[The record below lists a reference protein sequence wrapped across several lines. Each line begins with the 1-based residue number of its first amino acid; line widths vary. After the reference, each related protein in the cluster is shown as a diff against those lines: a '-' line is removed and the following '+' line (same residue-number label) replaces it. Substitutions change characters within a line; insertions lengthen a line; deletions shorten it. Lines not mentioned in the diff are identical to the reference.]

1 MTARIPAGIA
11 AMDADA
17 PGGLGSASPVG
28 PTPGNTNPEPVDE
41 SSNMLATIRSV
52 FSLLASYGL
61 LLLANGMFGTLLG
74 VRSQI
79 EGFETQSVGLIMAAY
94 FLGLLL
100 GALRA
105 GNVVAAVGHIR
116 AFAAFASIMSITALI
131 HVMLVDP
138 VLWCVL
144 RFISG
149 FCMAGMVLV
158 AESWLNARSTNRT
171 RGQVMA
177 LYMVTNYFAAGCGQF
192 LLTVAD
198 PGRFQLFSV
207 ASIIFSLALVPV
219 LLTQATAPRPPQRDP
234 INLRELWRTSPLGL
248 IGSFCAGLVNASFFS
263 LGPVFTIGLG
273 MSVASTST
281 FMASVIF
288 GGLLLQYPV
297 GHLSDRV
304 DRRTVLALVSLATS
318 SACVAIVIV
327 SRWNVHWLYVAGVF
341 YGGLS
346 FTVYS
351 LCAAHANDFA
361 SPEKL
366 VQTAS
371 GLLTAYG
378 LGAFLGPI
386 VASSCMTW
394 LGPWGLFVW
403 SALVSGFLG
412 VFAVYRMR
420 RRDAPGRA
428 ERSQI
433 ITLPGGQ
440 FTSGQLYSSMRNAMD
455 RDLARMSGRRRR

>member
-1 MTARIPAGIA
+1 
-11 AMDADA
+11 
-17 PGGLGSASPVG
+17 
-28 PTPGNTNPEPVDE
+28 
-41 SSNMLATIRSV
+41 MLATIRSV

-79 EGFETQSVGLIMAAY
+79 EGFDTQVVGLIMAAY
-94 FLGLLL
+94 FLGLLQ
-100 GALRA
+100 GAMRA

-116 AFAAFASIMSITALI
+116 AFAAFASVMSIAALL
-131 HVMLVDP
+131 HVMVVDA

-144 RFISG
+144 RFVSG

-158 AESWLNARSTNRT
+158 TESWLNARSTNRT

-177 LYMVTNYFAAGCGQF
+177 LYMVTNYFSAGCGQF

-198 PGRFQLFSV
+198 PARFELFSV

-219 LLTQATAPRPPQRDP
+219 LLTQATAPKPPRRDP
-234 INLRELWRTSPLGL
+234 LELRALWRTSPLGL

-263 LGPVFTIGLG
+263 LAPIFALELG
-273 MSVASTST
+273 MSIASTST

-297 GHLSDRV
+297 GHLSDRI
-304 DRRTVLALVSLATS
+304 DRRTVLSLVSLATS
-318 SACVAIVIV
+318 AACVAIVIA
-327 SRWNVHWLYVAGVF
+327 SRGDVQWIYVAGIV

-361 SPEKL
+361 SPDNL

-378 LGAFLGPI
+378 LGAFIGPI
-386 VASSCMTW
+386 VASLCMTE
-394 LGPWGLFVW
+394 LGPSGLFVW

-412 VFAVYRMR
+412 AFAIYRMR
-420 RRDAPGRA
+420 RRVAPGKDK
-428 ERSQI
+428 RSRV

-440 FTSGQLYSSMRNAMD
+440 FTSGQLYVSMRNAMD
-455 RDLARMSGRRRR
+455 RDLAHMSGRRRR

>member
-1 MTARIPAGIA
+1 
-11 AMDADA
+11 MDADA
-17 PGGLGSASPVG
+17 LDGQDSSDSK
-28 PTPGNTNPEPVDE
+28 GNTNPGPAAE
-41 SSNMLATIRSV
+41 SSGMLTTVRSI
-52 FSLLASYGL
+52 FSLLSSYGL

-79 EGFETQSVGLIMAAY
+79 EGFETQVVGLIMAAY
-94 FLGLLL
+94 FLGLLQ
-100 GALRA
+100 GAMRA

-116 AFAAFASIMSITALI
+116 AFAAFASVMSITALL
-131 HVMLVDP
+131 HVIIVSP

-144 RFISG
+144 RFASG
-149 FCMAGMVLV
+149 FCMAGMILV
-158 AESWLNARSTNRT
+158 TESWLNARSSNRT

-177 LYMVTNYFAAGCGQF
+177 LYMVTNYFSAGCGQF
-192 LLTVAD
+192 LLTAAD
-198 PGRFQLFSV
+198 PAEFQLFSV

-219 LLTQATAPRPPQRDP
+219 LLTRASAPNPPQRNP
-234 INLRELWRTSPLGL
+234 LNLRELWRTSPLGL
-248 IGSFCAGLVNASFFS
+248 LGSFCAGVINASFYS
-263 LGPVFTIGLG
+263 LAPIFALGLG
-273 MSVASTST
+273 FSIGATST

-304 DRRTVLALVSLATS
+304 DRRTVLALVSLATAA
-318 SACVAIVIV
+318 ACVGIVLASQWDAKWI
-327 SRWNVHWLYVAGVF
+327 YVTGVI

-361 SPEKL
+361 DKDKL

-386 VASSCMTW
+386 VASMFMAN
-394 LGPWGLFVW
+394 LGPQGLFTM
-403 SALVSGFLG
+403 SALVSAFLG
-412 VFAVYRMR
+412 SFAIYRMR
-420 RRDAPGRA
+420 RRVAPGRDR
-428 ERSQI
+428 RSPI
-433 ITLPGGQ
+433 ITMPGGQ
-440 FTSGQLYSSMRNAMD
+440 FTSGVLYASMRNEMD
-455 RDLARMSGRRRR
+455 RDLAHMSGARRR